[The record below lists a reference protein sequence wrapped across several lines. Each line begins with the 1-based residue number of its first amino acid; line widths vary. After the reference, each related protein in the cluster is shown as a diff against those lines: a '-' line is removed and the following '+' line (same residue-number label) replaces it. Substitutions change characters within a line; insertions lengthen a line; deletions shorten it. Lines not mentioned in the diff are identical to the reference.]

1 MRDTE
6 QLRRDLGEI
15 VAGLSADARRVWD
28 EIEEDAKRFVD
39 GEDVVPELPSGF
51 DNLPSSERDVLRG
64 ALRLSEELHAAVGA
78 ENEGMAALMGQ
89 AAGVIARAQEVE
101 PGIGD
106 NPTLE
111 EAIAALKRHGVNPG
125 LSPELEDMVVR
136 VPTGESDA
144 MSEERTVP
152 AFYPN
157 FADADKV
164 RSWDGSEQAEAW
176 AKMMSFRDECIAA
189 SVGDLAGMDFEDMD
203 YRGLIALLWNIDEED
218 AAEIVRRRQGR

>member
-1 MRDTE
+1 
-6 QLRRDLGEI
+6 
-15 VAGLSADARRVWD
+15 VWH
-28 EIEEDAKRFVD
+28 EIEKDAKRFVD

-51 DNLPSSERDVLRG
+51 DNLPSSERDALLG
-64 ALRLSEELHAAVGA
+64 ALQLSEELHASMEA
-78 ENEGMAALMGQ
+78 EKKGMAALVRQ
-89 AAGVIARAQEVE
+89 AKGVIKRAQELE

-106 NPTLE
+106 NATLE

-203 YRGLIALLWNIDEED
+203 YPGLIAFLWNLDEEE